1 MCVSSVPTGLSTG
14 WSTGLWM
21 LTLPPCASQVGF
33 ARRVAARPAALQSD
47 DFEVRAFRQ
56 EGIFAIADRCSYL
69 LPASLIVSTLN
80 EESRLFVYYESL
92 KRELKTKNYIWISV

>member
-1 MCVSSVPTGLSTG
+1 MRGAQGSSSLNSYWLVRAMCVSSVPTGLSTG

-56 EGIFAIADRCSYL
+56 EGIFAIEDRCSYL
-69 LPASLIVSTLN
+69 LPASAQP
-80 EESRLFVYYESL
+80 
-92 KRELKTKNYIWISV
+92 